1 MQPSRALTCR
11 SVLDKIDNMDEA
23 RTFTASAAKQRFGE
37 LLERAA
43 HGPVG
48 ILRHGRIVA
57 YVVPPG
63 SAAPRG
69 ADQAAMLRARALQA
83 DRNEARKRDHLAF
96 MKHLGARDRER
107 ARSVVA
113 RWEAEQ
119 LCSPV
124 YIAAWRALL
133 KLPRAALRRKL
144 ERRDDATR
152 VLLANSPLTP
162 LIARRR
168 RDAQ

>member
-1 MQPSRALTCR
+1 
-11 SVLDKIDNMDEA
+11 MDESK
-23 RTFTASAAKQRFGE
+23 TFSATAAKQRFGE

-48 ILRHGRIVA
+48 IVRHGRIVA
-57 YVVPPG
+57 YVVPPN
-63 SAAPRG
+63 SAALPSSG
-69 ADQAAMLRARALQA
+69 VEAMLRARALQA
-83 DRNEARKRDHLAF
+83 DKTEARRRDHVAF
-96 MKHLGARDRER
+96 AASINARDRAR
-107 ARSVVA
+107 ARNIVA
-113 RWEAEQ
+113 RWEADR

-124 YIAAWRALL
+124 YIKAWRALL
-133 KLPRAALRRKL
+133 ELPRAALRAKL
-144 ERRDDATR
+144 EARDDLTR